1 MKLFRRERW
10 YNPFF
15 VEVNGV
21 SKKLN
26 TIRVYKNGEILIH
39 HNSGWF
45 TDGRSS
51 NNPVQELGIPGE
63 CVLKRKVNLDL
74 TTNFVVSVR
83 DYVDDSC
90 YDLYIYADNLLT
102 DPSSYEYQPKAN
114 LVMKRTK
121 VSAEG
126 LTWITFTDARVASR
140 ILSDLYSK
148 VNVVGE
154 ELKRFIYS
162 DNISKTIET
171 LTAMND
177 EIEEEKARLGRL
189 SAEEIWN
196 NAEQKG

>member
-39 HNSGWF
+39 HNSSWF

-51 NNPVQELGIPGE
+51 NNPVQELEIPGE
-63 CVLKRKVNLDL
+63 CVLKRKVSLDL
-74 TTNFVVSVR
+74 HMNFVVSAK
-83 DYVDDSC
+83 DNLDESC
-90 YDLYIYADNLLT
+90 YDLYIYADNLPT
-102 DPSSYEYQPKAN
+102 DPSSYEYMPKSN

-126 LTWITFTDARVASR
+126 LTWVTFTESRVASR
-140 ILSDLYSK
+140 ILSDLEDQ
-148 VNVVGE
+148 VNTVGGK
-154 ELKRFIYS
+154 LKIFSYS
-162 DNISKTIET
+162 DNLSKIVET
-171 LTAMND
+171 LTVLNN

-189 SAEEIWN
+189 SVEEIWN
-196 NAEQKG
+196 SAEQND

>member
-26 TIRVYKNGEILIH
+26 TIRVYKNKEILIH
-39 HNSGWF
+39 HNSSWF

-51 NNPVQELGIPGE
+51 NNPVQEVGIPGE

-83 DYVDDSC
+83 DYADDSC
-90 YDLYIYADNLLT
+90 YDLYIYADNLPT
-102 DPSSYEYQPKAN
+102 DPSFYEYRPNAN

-126 LTWITFTDARVASR
+126 LTWITFTEVKIASNL
-140 ILSDLYSK
+140 LSDLDSK
-148 VNVVGE
+148 LNIVGE
-154 ELKRFIYS
+154 KLKRFTYS
-162 DNISKTIET
+162 DNLSKTIEA
-171 LTAMND
+171 LTALND
-177 EIEEEKARLGRL
+177 EIEEEKARLGCL
-189 SAEEIWN
+189 SSEEIWN
-196 NAEQKG
+196 SAEQKG

>member
-15 VEVNGV
+15 VEVNGI

-26 TIRVYKNGEILIH
+26 AIKVFKNGEILLSN
-39 HNSGWF
+39 NSSWF

-51 NNPVQELGIPGE
+51 NNPVQELEIPGE
-63 CVLKRKVNLDL
+63 CVLKRKVSLDL
-74 TTNFVVSVR
+74 HMNFVVSAK
-83 DYVDDSC
+83 DTLDESC
-90 YDLYIYADNLLT
+90 YDLYIYADNLPT
-102 DPSSYEYQPKAN
+102 DPSSYEYMPKSN

-126 LTWITFTDARVASR
+126 LTWITFTGAKIASR
-140 ILSDLYSK
+140 ILSDLFSK
-148 VNVVGE
+148 VDTVGE

-162 DNISKTIET
+162 DSLSKTIET
-171 LTAMND
+171 LTVLNN

-196 NAEQKG
+196 SAEQND

>member
-1 MKLFRRERW
+1 MKLFCRERW

-26 TIRVYKNGEILIH
+26 TIRVYKNGKILIH
-39 HNSGWF
+39 HNSSWF

-83 DYVDDSC
+83 DYADDSC
-90 YDLYIYADNLLT
+90 YDLYIYADNL
-102 DPSSYEYQPKAN
+102 PVEPASYVYLHRSN
-114 LVMKRTK
+114 LVMKQTK

-126 LTWITFTDARVASR
+126 LTWITFTESKTASR
-140 ILSDLYSK
+140 GLRDLYS
-148 VNVVGE
+148 NVS
-154 ELKRFIYS
+154 ELGSTLR
-162 DNISKTIET
+162 NIGYAENLAKTIEG
-171 LTAMND
+171 LAQLNSK
-177 EIEEEKARLGRL
+177 IEEEKGRL
-189 SAEEIWN
+189 SSISAEEIWN
-196 NAEQKG
+196 GAEQKG

>member
-1 MKLFRRERW
+1 MKLFRSERW

-83 DYVDDSC
+83 DYADDSC
-90 YDLYIYADNLLT
+90 YDLYIYADNLPLA
-102 DPSSYEYQPKAN
+102 PASYEHRPNVN

-126 LTWITFTDARVASR
+126 LTWITFTKAKVASEK
-140 ILSDLYSK
+140 LSDLFSK
-148 VNVVGE
+148 VNTVGE

-162 DNISKTIET
+162 DNLSKTIET
-171 LTAMND
+171 LTVLNN
-177 EIEEEKARLGRL
+177 EIEEEQARLSRL

-196 NAEQKG
+196 SAEQNN